1 MRVVQEKAFKTAVIL
16 ILAGLTVLT
25 SLIFLFNVLASS
37 RVSSASRDSRILSIR
52 YLTHLGRS
60 LWETASERELMVAAQ
75 ETAGLLL
82 LAEAYE
88 KMSRDQAAFLYR
100 LTGDR
105 LKELKDLLAAQ
116 GRITRPPYHN
126 PQTGLF
132 DSVQYFLDEVYIPAA
147 ELLERQEQKRKESDF
162 WGRKGDTFTTG
173 LAVMAVA
180 VFLLT
185 LSLVLSGKVRLA
197 MAGVG
202 LALVAAVA
210 GTSILAA
217 ARSWR
222 PVSSRAVKELARAT
236 GQVLRAKLILDYS
249 GDVQTA
255 ARFTGPAEMT
265 LDAILAENPG
275 YGTALEARARL
286 RTTLGE
292 SLFFAGKIK
301 EGRAEMERTVA
312 DLDGVERAGRQD
324 GYLDW
329 TRGFAQ
335 LLLGRFSQAEASVE
349 RALARLPRQGLAL
362 GLLKAVILL
371 YEGRRAA
378 SQAAVEDALSQ
389 AVHRPLASDSD
400 TFRIVIRNLERFR
413 AIMPANGLKEMER
426 RLKEASVLIALDRGT
441 RPPRVTASVARI
453 RFINLDPQ
461 GEVIDLP
468 ERGIFPAG
476 TGHAY
481 FLLEFK
487 DMRPGQS
494 LVRKVYRRLP
504 GQVFWVEQL
513 RLGRSEHWRSQAT
526 EARVQGSV
534 EYPMPEA
541 GEYLVSG
548 HYRLEVYIEGNLKA
562 SETFLVQ

>member
-16 ILAGLTVLT
+16 ILAGLTFLT
-25 SLIFLFNVLASS
+25 SLIVLFNVLASS
-37 RVSSASRDSRILSIR
+37 RASSASRDGRILSIR

-88 KMSRDQAAFLYR
+88 KMSKDREVFLYR

-105 LKELKDLLAAQ
+105 LKELKNLLAAQ

-162 WGRKGDTFTTG
+162 WARKGETFTTG

-210 GTSILAA
+210 GACISAA

-222 PVSSRAVKELARAT
+222 PVASRSVKELARAT
-236 GQVLRAKLILDYS
+236 GQMLRAKLILDYS

-255 ARFTGPAEMT
+255 ARFTGPAERT

-286 RTTLGE
+286 RTTVGE

-312 DLDGVERAGRQD
+312 DLDDVERAGRQD

-349 RALARLPRQGLAL
+349 RALARLPDQGLAL
-362 GLLKAVILL
+362 GLLRAVILL
-371 YEGRRAA
+371 YEERRAA
-378 SQAAVEDALSQ
+378 SQAALEDALSQ

-413 AIMPANGLKEMER
+413 TIQPADGLEEMER
-426 RLKEASVLIALDRGT
+426 RLKEASVLVALGRGT
-441 RPPRVTASVARI
+441 RPPRVTASVTRV
-453 RFINLDPQ
+453 RFVNLDPQ

-468 ERGIFPAG
+468 ERGTFPAG

-487 DMRPGQS
+487 DMGPGQS

-513 RLGRSEHWRSQAT
+513 RLGRSEHWRGPAP
-526 EARVQGSV
+526 EARLQGSV

-541 GEYLVSG
+541 GEYLLSG
-548 HYRLEVYIEGNLKA
+548 RYRMEVYIEGNLKA
-562 SETFLVQ
+562 SETFLVK